1 MTRQF
6 LVLFWVYVFVPGKNN
21 RYLRSG
27 YSGHSL
33 YERWSKVYVT
43 EVGFCFRGVCREL
56 RVGTARVC
64 RDWEVKRTGIQY
76 STVSCLRRGVL

>member
-27 YSGHSL
+27 YSGGD
-33 YERWSKVYVT
+33 EA
-43 EVGFCFRGVCREL
+43 GFCFRGVCREL
-56 RVGTARVC
+56 RAGTVC
-64 RDWEVKRTGIQY
+64 VEVLGKKMQLTIA
-76 STVSCLRRGVL
+76 